1 MFLKVFVKKAMVQC
15 VSMSPKD
22 RKMKSNE
29 AHFTVTDETQPHGR
43 PARRR
48 KPCCLNLI
56 VILGLFICLLLSAP
70 IMIPMRTNILL
81 LGIDRTPQGSVAGRS
96 DTMILMSVQSPDTE
110 INMLSIPRDLWVTIS
125 GVGENRINAAHLFAE
140 NEQPG
145 TGPAAAMETVRLN
158 FGVNV
163 DYYFRIQF
171 EGLRAFADA
180 LGGIPLELD
189 STMGK
194 FPPGEYLLDG
204 ETALAF
210 VRDRSGGDDFF
221 RMGHAQVF
229 LQATLKHAFD
239 PRTWPRLP
247 GAFLSIQQ
255 YIDSNIPFWQMPRL
269 LIAFA
274 RNGIEGIE
282 MRSIDRTMVEGMTT
296 AEGAQVL
303 LPDWSAINPLL
314 LELFDQ

>member
-1 MFLKVFVKKAMVQC
+1 
-15 VSMSPKD
+15 
-22 RKMKSNE
+22 
-29 AHFTVTDETQPHGR
+29 
-43 PARRR
+43 
-48 KPCCLNLI
+48 
-56 VILGLFICLLLSAP
+56 
-70 IMIPMRTNILL
+70 
-81 LGIDRTPQGSVAGRS
+81 
-96 DTMILMSVQSPDTE
+96 
-110 INMLSIPRDLWVTIS
+110 MLSIPRDLWVIVP

-145 TGPAAAMETVRLN
+145 TGPTAAMETVRLN
-158 FGVNV
+158 FGVDV
-163 DYYFRIQF
+163 DYYMRIQF
-171 EGLRAFADA
+171 EGLQAFVDA

-229 LQATLKHAFD
+229 LQATLKHALD

-247 GAFLSIQQ
+247 AAFFAMQKFV
-255 YIDSNIPFWQMPRL
+255 DSNIPIWQMPRL
-269 LIAFA
+269 LVAFA
-274 RNGIEGIE
+274 RTGIEGIE
-282 MRSIDRTMVEGMTT
+282 MRSIDRTMVQGTTT

-314 LELFDQ
+314 LELFGQ

>member
-1 MFLKVFVKKAMVQC
+1 MFTLRMEAVVQC
-15 VSMSPKD
+15 VSMSINTSHT
-22 RKMKSNE
+22 KSNLVQPV
-29 AHFTVTDETQPHGR
+29 HRDQTQPHVR

-48 KPCCLNLI
+48 RSCCLSVI
-56 VILGLFICLLLSAP
+56 VLLGFFICLVLAAP
-70 IMIPMRTNILL
+70 ILIPIRTNILL

-96 DTMILMSVQSPDTE
+96 DTLILMSVQPTKGE
-110 INMLSIPRDLWVTIS
+110 IAMLSIPRDLWVTIP
-125 GVGENRINAAHLFAE
+125 GVGENRINAAHLYAE
-140 NEQPG
+140 NDQPG
-145 TGPAAAMETVRLN
+145 TGPMAALETVQQN
-158 FGVNV
+158 FGVDV
-163 DYYFRIQF
+163 DYYARIQF
-171 EGLRAFADA
+171 EGLRAFADS

-204 ETALAF
+204 ENALAF

-229 LQATLKHAFD
+229 LRAALNHVLD

-247 GAFLSIQQ
+247 AAFLATQEFVN
-255 YIDSNIPFWQMPRL
+255 SNVPIWQMPRL
-269 LIAFA
+269 LVAFA
-274 RNGIEGIE
+274 RTGIEGID
-282 MRSIDRTMVEGMTT
+282 MRSIDRTMVTGTTT

-303 LPDWSAINPLL
+303 LPDWSAINPIL

>member
-1 MFLKVFVKKAMVQC
+1 MVQS
-15 VSMSPKD
+15 VSMSISDSNFISPD
-22 RKMKSNE
+22 RSLDSMN
-29 AHFTVTDETQPHGR
+29 ETQPHVK

-48 KPCCLNLI
+48 RSCCSI
-56 VILGLFICLLLSAP
+56 VMVILGVFLCLGLAGVLL
-70 IMIPMRTNILL
+70 IPSHTNILL

-96 DTMILMSVQSPDTE
+96 DTMILMSVQPADAQ
-110 INMLSIPRDLWVTIS
+110 INMLSIPRDLWVAIP

-145 TGPAAAMETVRLN
+145 TGPAAALETVHLN
-158 FGVNV
+158 FGVDV
-163 DYYFRIQF
+163 DYYVRIQF
-171 EGLRAFADA
+171 EGIQVFVDA

-221 RMGHAQVF
+221 RMEHAQVF
-229 LQATLKHAFD
+229 LRAVMEHMLD
-239 PRTWPRLP
+239 PRVWVNLP
-247 GAFLSIQQ
+247 EAIFSSQK
-255 YIDSNIPFWQMPRL
+255 YIDSNIPIWQIPPL
-269 LIAFA
+269 LITFA
-274 RNGIEGIE
+274 RTGIEGID
-282 MRSIDRTMVEGMTT
+282 MRSIDRTMVQGTT
-296 AEGAQVL
+296 TPEGAQVL
-303 LPDWSAINPLL
+303 LPNWTAIHTLL